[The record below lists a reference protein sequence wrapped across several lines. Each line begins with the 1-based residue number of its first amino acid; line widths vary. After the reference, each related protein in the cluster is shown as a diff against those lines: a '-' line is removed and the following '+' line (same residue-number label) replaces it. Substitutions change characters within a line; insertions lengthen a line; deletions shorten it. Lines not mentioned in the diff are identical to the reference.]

1 MFSHT
6 LPGLPAPVPAF
17 AWPLGSTATIL
28 IAGGVLWAL
37 LLVFAKS
44 TRAGTI
50 ALATTKEAMRQPV
63 FSILLVL
70 SILIICVN
78 YYVPFFSLGED
89 TKMFIDCGLATILFS
104 TLLLSIWTA
113 SISVAE
119 EIEGKT
125 AMTLLSKPI
134 TRRQFVVGKY
144 VGITHAA
151 LIMIFATGLI
161 FFVLTYFKFGYDQ
174 REAGRAQPD
183 KYVLKEVSWL
193 PEGRMMPW
201 PEQERWNVAEKIL
214 PVLALIFM
222 EVAVMT
228 ALSVAISTRLPM
240 LVNLVSCF
248 GIFVV
253 GHLTPVLVASTLQA
267 EILAPV
273 RFMANL
279 IATILPKLDNFN
291 MSAAVAAGK
300 EIPLSYL
307 GVSTAYCAVYVAAA
321 ILLAFLMFEDRDLA

>member
-1 MFSHT
+1 MFSS
-6 LPGLPAPVPAF
+6 AF
-17 AWPLGSTATIL
+17 AGIPALASAALLSTSTIL
-28 IAGGVLWAL
+28 IAAGVLWAL
-37 LLVFAKS
+37 VLVFGKS

-70 SILIICVN
+70 SILIICIN

-151 LIMIFATGLI
+151 LIMIFATGPTLV
-161 FFVLTYFKFGYDQ
+161 VLTYFKFGYDQ
-174 REAGRAQPD
+174 REAGRTQPD
-183 KYVLKEVSWL
+183 KYTLSEVSWL
-193 PEGRMMPW
+193 PEGRLLPV
-201 PEQERWNVAEKIL
+201 PEEERLSVAVKIL

-222 EVAVMT
+222 EVSVMT

-253 GHLTPVLVASTLQA
+253 GHLTPVLVSSTLQS

-273 RFMANL
+273 RFMANF
-279 IATILPKLDNFN
+279 IATILPKLENFN

-307 GVSTAYCAVYVAAA
+307 GVSTVYCAVYVAAA